1 MEPGIAI
8 SMIITLAAIGAFLS
22 FIARFNQKY
31 NRGWKSTLRILFTD
45 YVLEDYA
52 SLTLLSLVY
61 SLGAG
66 GLGGASIGAF
76 IYSIFA
82 SSDNQTIFFGGVLM
96 LLLIPLLRI
105 SVEGYSVIYKTA
117 QNASRF
123 FDASTADLLK
133 RDPSLSRVNPWTE
146 NEQRI
151 KADFGYSKNEIFEA
165 ILEELKEIGVDIS
178 LISRRDTSFS
188 KNRVVVTNN
197 LGHQVAVFTRHEDGE
212 WTRDKMP

>member
-1 MEPGIAI
+1 M
-8 SMIITLAAIGAFLS
+8 
-22 FIARFNQKY
+22 
-31 NRGWKSTLRILFTD
+31 
-45 YVLEDYA
+45 
-52 SLTLLSLVY
+52 
-61 SLGAG
+61 
-66 GLGGASIGAF
+66 GAF

-146 NEQRI
+146 NEPRI

-165 ILEELKEIGVDIS
+165 IFEELKEIGVDMS
-178 LISRRDTSFS
+178 LISRRGTSFS

-212 WTRDKMP
+212 WTRDSIS